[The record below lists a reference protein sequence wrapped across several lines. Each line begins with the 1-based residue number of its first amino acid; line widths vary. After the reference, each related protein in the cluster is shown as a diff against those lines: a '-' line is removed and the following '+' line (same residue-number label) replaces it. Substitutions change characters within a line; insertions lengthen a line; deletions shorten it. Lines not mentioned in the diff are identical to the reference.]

1 MAGLTEQDLREV
13 ERVAS
18 ALVTLMGPR
27 PPWQAV
33 ICGVEM
39 LGLSTK
45 YLITQDLNAAKW
57 AVDVMRNGLS
67 ELEKALDEAKTKA
80 EAVPEAEL
88 AEAGE

>member
-1 MAGLTEQDLREV
+1 MAGLTENDLKEV

-45 YLITQDLNAAKW
+45 YLITQDINAAKW
-57 AVDVMRNGLS
+57 ALDVMRNGLN
-67 ELEKALDEAKTKA
+67 ELEKSLNEAEAKT
-80 EAVPEAEL
+80 EAVPEM

>member
-1 MAGLTEQDLREV
+1 MAGLTEQDLKEV

-57 AVDVMRNGLS
+57 AVDVMRNGLA